1 MKSEL
6 SKLKAEASGLYVDI
20 QRQLAA
26 VDCGLVFLSYVKPSF
41 GRDVEKFRAVWAR
54 LQEIDPT
61 CPKEDPL

>member
-1 MKSEL
+1 MKPEL
-6 SKLKAEASGLYVDI
+6 SKLKAEARGLYRDI
-20 QRQLAA
+20 RHQLDD

-41 GRDVEKFRAVWAR
+41 GRDVAKFRAVWAR